1 MDFFTKDEVAA
12 MRFVYATAPARAQL
26 LGVGGS
32 PAWQFEHYAD
42 FTYATLPDFIVTE
55 SMINEV
61 VRWMRPTPRSSYLIH
76 ARSNGGRRTVSR
88 LAAATGE
95 HVPCERHTLWPLS
108 RRVFESRRDG
118 LQAARRSGEEARA
131 GQVICVATAGRTCRD
146 TLVVLARRTMG
157 GMADGSG

>member
-26 LGVGGS
+26 IGVGGS

-42 FTYATLPDFIVTE
+42 FTYATLPDLIVTE

-61 VRWMRPTPRSSYLIH
+61 VGGCALLLGRRTSSH
-76 ARSNGGRRTVSR
+76 ARSNGGRRTISR

-95 HVPCERHTLWPLS
+95 HVPCERHTLWPLCVVFS
-108 RRVFESRRDG
+108 NRDATVFKLRAAQAKRR
-118 LQAARRSGEEARA
+118 APAK
-131 GQVICVATAGRTCRD
+131 
-146 TLVVLARRTMG
+146 
-157 GMADGSG
+157 